1 MRLSITTPTAVALDI
16 GGVVSVR
23 AEDASGRFGI
33 LEGHADFL
41 TALSVCVI
49 RWTDD
54 HGSEHFCAARHG
66 MLAVRDGAD
75 VSIATREALI
85 GDDLDHLEGVVLAEF
100 RQAAEAEA
108 AARAESQ
115 ELQVTV
121 VREIIRYLRPLR
133 QGVFGG
139 SP

>member
-1 MRLSITTPTAVALDI
+1 MRLAITTPTAIVLDT

-23 AEDASGRFGI
+23 AEDASGSFGI

-49 RWTDD
+49 GWTDD
-54 HGSEHFCAARHG
+54 HGAAHFCAARHG
-66 MLAVRDGAD
+66 MLAVRDGTD
-75 VSIATREALI
+75 VSIATREALV
-85 GDDLDHLEGVVLAEF
+85 GDDLDHLESVVLADF

-121 VREIIRYLRPLR
+121 VREIIRYLRPQR